1 MPIRTPSA
9 VSRKKLT
16 LSVEE
21 RLTRRAK
28 AIAKKRGTSVS
39 RLVETFFTALEQ
51 EGGDAFEVEQTHKR
65 GKEKPSEDSED
76 SFTTDYEPS
85 DWARQWRGAFA
96 EEGKTYPDD
105 PSWEREV
112 LAEEIEKKHAS

>member
-1 MPIRTPSA
+1 M
-9 VSRKKLT
+9 SRKKLT
-16 LSVEE
+16 LSVEK

-39 RLVETFFTALEQ
+39 QLVETFFTALE
-51 EGGDAFEVEQTHKR
+51 EGEVEQGLQR
-65 GKEKPSEDSED
+65 GESKPREDSDD
-76 SFTTDYEPS
+76 SSTADYEPS

-96 EEGKTYPDD
+96 EEGETYPDD
-105 PSWEREV
+105 PSWEKEV